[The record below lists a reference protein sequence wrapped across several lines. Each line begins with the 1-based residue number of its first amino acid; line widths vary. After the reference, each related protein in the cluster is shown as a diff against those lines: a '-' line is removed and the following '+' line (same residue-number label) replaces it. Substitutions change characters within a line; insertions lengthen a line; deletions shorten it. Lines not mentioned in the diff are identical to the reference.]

1 MKTPVVIGVVVAL
14 HCVALGTLLMT
25 QGCGT
30 SKGSGGPV
38 QFQDKPAVLPKP
50 ATKDVMPEKMAKP
63 HAKPVIKEDDEDIF
77 SQPLPPMKK
86 DAKAA
91 KEIKPAAG
99 ATKSYTI
106 KSGDSL
112 GSIANRF
119 KITMNEVKELNPS
132 IKDIAKIREGQV
144 IKLPSYVN
152 LNAPAPKKHSKP
164 KAVKTVEKDAVAGAV
179 GGAFVAPAVSGAAA
193 GEYVIVSGDYPEKI
207 AKKLGVKQD
216 DLMKANKIT
225 DPKKL
230 KIGQKLVVPGAAPSA
245 QPAFPMAPV
254 EQAPI
259 APMAGFDSTSAVP
272 GVAPVAPAMGPAPL
286 APAAPGQAPALKPLA
301 PAAPGAAMAPAKPVV
316 QKHLVAPGETL
327 KDIAMLYTVTV
338 ADIMRANGMASE
350 AVAPGQSLNIPTA
363 Q

>member
-30 SKGSGGPV
+30 SKGSSGPV

-63 HAKPVIKEDDEDIF
+63 HPRPVIKEEDEDIF

-86 DAKAA
+86 EAKAA

-112 GSIANRF
+112 GSIAQRF
-119 KITMNEVKELNPS
+119 KITMNEIKELNPS
-132 IKDIAKIREGQV
+132 IKNIAKIREGQV

-164 KAVKTVEKDAVAGAV
+164 KAIKPVENKDAAE
-179 GGAFVAPAVSGAAA
+179 GGAFVAPVAPGAAA
-193 GEYVIVSGDYPEKI
+193 GEYVIVAGDYPEKI

-245 QPAFPMAPV
+245 QPAFGPV
-254 EQAPI
+254 EQMPI
-259 APMAGFDSTSAVP
+259 APVAGFDSTSAVP

-286 APAAPGQAPALKPLA
+286 APAAPVAPAGAALKPLA
-301 PAAPGAAMAPAKPVV
+301 PAAPGAALAPAKPVM

-350 AVAPGQSLNIPTA
+350 AVAPGQSLNIPPA